1 MLLLLFLMALIFSW
15 IITYLIRKWAIKK
28 RLLDMPNQRSY
39 HTKITPL
46 GGGLAIVACWYA
58 CIAALHYIAPD
69 MIPDQIAIAL
79 IPGAL
84 LVLLGIR
91 DDALQLSPWLR
102 LLVQSLTVGI
112 SMYLL
117 GGLTKID
124 FGCFVIDN
132 PIITNG
138 LAFVTF
144 LWFINL
150 FNFYDGIDGNLGTE
164 AISICLM
171 SLIFNC
177 PNALIFL
184 IPCVGG
190 FLKLNWQKAKIF
202 MGDAGS
208 TFLGFNFA
216 VFGIYFQNQENISI
230 VLWVLIC
237 MVAIFDTSYTVVRRI
252 FYKENILTPHKNQM
266 FHRLVSSGFSHQQVV
281 LIQQSLNIAVALGAW
296 YAFGTQ
302 TMILPVLIGIL
313 ILFGIYAA
321 WVEKR
326 FPWKHYNQTFTFM
339 SNIENG
345 YEESNSEHGA

>member
-1 MLLLLFLMALIFSW
+1 
-15 IITYLIRKWAIKK
+15 
-28 RLLDMPNQRSY
+28 MPNQRSY

-46 GGGLAIVACWYA
+46 GGGLAIVSCWYA
-58 CIAALHYIAPD
+58 CIAVLHFIEPEMMPKDLAF
-69 MIPDQIAIAL
+69 AL
-79 IPGAL
+79 IPGIL
-84 LVLLGIR
+84 LVFLGIK
-91 DDALQLSPWLR
+91 DDAIQLSPWLR
-102 LLVQSLTVGI
+102 LFIQAMTVGV

-117 GGLTKID
+117 GGLPKID
-124 FGCFVIDN
+124 FGLFVIDN

-164 AISICLM
+164 SISICLL
-171 SLIFNC
+171 SLIFIS

-216 VFGIYFQNQENISI
+216 VFGIYFQNQHNVSI
-230 VLWVLIC
+230 VLWVIIC

-281 LIQQSLNIAVALGAW
+281 LIQQSLNIFVALGTW
-296 YAFGTQ
+296 YAYQ
-302 TMILPVLIGIL
+302 NPSMILYVLIGIL
-313 ILFGIYAA
+313 IIFGLYSF

-326 FPWKHYNQTFTFM
+326 FPWKHNNQPISFL
-339 SNIENG
+339 SNLG
-345 YEESNSEHGA
+345 SSPEEAGSRHGI

>member
-1 MLLLLFLMALIFSW
+1 MLLLLFFIALVASW
-15 IITYLIRKWAIKK
+15 VITYLIRRWAIKK

-46 GGGLAIVACWYA
+46 GGGLAIVACWYS
-58 CIAALHYIAPD
+58 CIVALHFLSPG
-69 MIPDQIAIAL
+69 MMTENLVFAL
-79 IPGAL
+79 MPGVL
-84 LVLLGIR
+84 LVMLGIR
-91 DDALQLSPWLR
+91 DDAHQLSPLFR
-102 LLVQSLTVGI
+102 LFIQTLTVGI
-112 SMYLL
+112 SMYIL
-117 GGLTKID
+117 GGLPKID

-132 PIITNG
+132 PFISNG
-138 LAFVTF
+138 LAFVAF

-164 AISICLM
+164 SISICLM
-171 SLIFNC
+171 SLLFVC
-177 PNALIFL
+177 PNSLIFL

-216 VFGIYFQNQENISI
+216 VYGIYFQNQYDVSI
-230 VLWVLIC
+230 VLWVIVC

-252 FYKENILTPHKNQM
+252 FYKENIFTPHKNQM

-281 LIQQSLNIAVALGAW
+281 LIQQGLNLFVFSGTW
-296 YAFGTQ
+296 YAYHNPA
-302 TMILPVLIGIL
+302 MILPVLIGIL
-313 ILFGIYAA
+313 LLFVAYAL

-326 FPWKHYNQTFTFM
+326 FAWRRNNLPVPFSGGLPHDK
-339 SNIENG
+339 
-345 YEESNSEHGA
+345 EEEETQHGL

>member
-1 MLLLLFLMALIFSW
+1 MLLLLFFIALIFSW
-15 IITYLIRKWAIKK
+15 IITYQIRRWAIKK

-58 CIAALHYIAPD
+58 CIAALRFMEPD
-69 MIPDQIAIAL
+69 LMPDNLAY
-79 IPGAL
+79 AL
-84 LVLLGIR
+84 LPGILLVFLGIK
-91 DDALQLSPWLR
+91 DDAIQLSPWLR
-102 LLVQSLTVGI
+102 LLIQSMTVGI

-117 GGLTKID
+117 GGLSKID
-124 FGCFVIDN
+124 FGTFVIDN
-132 PIITNG
+132 PAITNG
-138 LAFVTF
+138 LAFITF

-164 AISICLM
+164 SISICLM
-171 SLIFNC
+171 SLIFVC

-216 VFGIYFQNQENISI
+216 VFGIHLQNQCNISI
-230 VLWVLIC
+230 VLWVIIC
-237 MVAIFDTSYTVVRRI
+237 MVAIFDTTYTVARRI
-252 FYKENILTPHKNQM
+252 IYKENILTPHKNQM

-281 LIQQSLNIAVALGAW
+281 LIQQSLNIIVALGTW
-296 YAFGTQ
+296 YAFNNQ
-302 TMILPVLIGIL
+302 TMILPVALGIL
-313 ILFGIYAA
+313 AVFGIYAV

-326 FPWKHYNQTFTFM
+326 FSWKHNNQPVGFM
-339 SNIENG
+339 STDFENKN
-345 YEESNSEHGA
+345 EVESQHGI